1 MGLDINGTKFL
12 LYARARGVSFDET
25 AMIGRQEM
33 LLGIS
38 DLEDNLKQFG
48 LSFSNAEVDEILN
61 GSGKYAEAFFKALGA
76 KDIVSFDAS
85 AYENASVVHDFN
97 APIPDSFKNRFTTVL
112 DGGTLEHIFNFP
124 TAIRNCMEMVA
135 EGGHFLAIT
144 PTNNHSGHGFYQ
156 FSPEL
161 FFRIFSEQNGFE
173 MQHLIIFEETTNGPW
188 YEVADPKT
196 VKERVALANEY
207 PTMLLIIARKIRT
220 AEIFGTM
227 PQQSDY
233 MAVWNAGELSEPLH
247 PASAGNQVSI
257 IRRIPAAIVRRIR
270 MRINRTWG
278 MLNTRPNHFK
288 KIRLP

>member
-12 LYARARGVSFDET
+12 LYARARGVSFDEI
-25 AMIGRQEM
+25 AIIGRQEM
-33 LLGIS
+33 LVEIS
-38 DLEDNLKQFG
+38 DLENNLRQFD
-48 LSFSNAEVDEILN
+48 LAFSHAEVHEILN
-61 GSGKYAEAFFKALGA
+61 ESGGYAEAFLRALGA
-76 KDIVSFDAS
+76 KNIVSFDAS
-85 AYENASVVHDFN
+85 TYENASVVHDFN
-97 APIPDSFKNRFTTVL
+97 APISDGFKNRFSTVL

-173 MQHLIIFEETTNGPW
+173 LQHLIIFEETTNSPW
-188 YEVADPKT
+188 YDVADPQT

-233 MAVWNAGELSEPLH
+233 LTVWNAGELSEPLR
-247 PASAGNQVSI
+247 PASAGKQVSM

-270 MRINRTWG
+270 LRINKTWG
-278 MLNTRPNHFK
+278 TLNTRPNHFK